1 MVNPDVV
8 TTRVVPIGQ
17 TVAIILNTPASTN
30 TGIPTNGVWV
40 IAGVHGDEPVP
51 PYALFTRWRSFSWQT
66 PTVVI
71 PFANPST
78 LVAPSRTKR
87 YGLGFD
93 GGVAGNEEFW
103 AGVESVA
110 AQFVV
115 PRLVLDLHEDGDVP
129 RRLGGAYVYHHG
141 NHLELPFNLVE
152 LWLGLGV
159 PVLRRWVTRFG
170 EPVVGGVVVGGD
182 DESIDERFR
191 QQFGSEV
198 LVVESPTQG
207 MTVDARRFVHTV
219 AVDSIPYLWK
229 TLNSG

>member
-115 PRLVLDLHEDGDVP
+115 PRLVLALHEDGDGPRRAGGGGGGGGGRRRVDRRAVP
-129 RRLGGAYVYHHG
+129 TAVRLGGPG
-141 NHLELPFNLVE
+141 
-152 LWLGLGV
+152 
-159 PVLRRWVTRFG
+159 RRVADAG
-170 EPVVGGVVVGGD
+170 HDGGRT
-182 DESIDERFR
+182 SFR
-191 QQFGSEV
+191 SHC
-198 LVVESPTQG
+198 S
-207 MTVDARRFVHTV
+207 RRFHPVPLEDTQQWV
-219 AVDSIPYLWK
+219 R
-229 TLNSG
+229 

>member
-93 GGVAGNEEFW
+93 GGGAGNGGRRRVDRR
-103 AGVESVA
+103 AVPA
-110 AQFVV
+110 AV
-115 PRLVLDLHEDGDVP
+115 
-129 RRLGGAYVYHHG
+129 RLGGPG
-141 NHLELPFNLVE
+141 
-152 LWLGLGV
+152 
-159 PVLRRWVTRFG
+159 RRVADAG
-170 EPVVGGVVVGGD
+170 HDGGRT
-182 DESIDERFR
+182 SFR
-191 QQFGSEV
+191 SHC
-198 LVVESPTQG
+198 S
-207 MTVDARRFVHTV
+207 RRFHPVPLEDTQQWV
-219 AVDSIPYLWK
+219 R
-229 TLNSG
+229 

>member
-152 LWLGLGV
+152 LWLGLGGAGCGGGGYPGWGSRWWGV
-159 PVLRRWVTRFG
+159 WRGRPAPRRAAPLLPPWLGPRFW
-170 EPVVGGVVVGGD
+170 
-182 DESIDERFR
+182 
-191 QQFGSEV
+191 
-198 LVVESPTQG
+198 SPS
-207 MTVDARRFVHTV
+207 RRRR
-219 AVDSIPYLWK
+219 A
-229 TLNSG
+229 